1 MALHSR
7 FGNAQHAVTRAFY
20 LVPSVFQ
27 HAADGVASEN
37 IREFLNEYRRD
48 MPSPDNM
55 DADLHCWK
63 RRWELDDDTEL
74 PTNAASALKAADK
87 SFFPNIHTALKLLC
101 TLGVTSCECERS
113 ISALKRLKTY
123 LRSTMLEDRMN
134 GLAMLHIHHGRKLDR
149 LDEDAIITMFAQKHP
164 RRMELINIVS

>member
-1 MALHSR
+1 
-7 FGNAQHAVTRAFY
+7 
-20 LVPSVFQ
+20 
-27 HAADGVASEN
+27 
-37 IREFLNEYRRD
+37 

-55 DADLHCWK
+55 DAELHCWK

-123 LRSTMLEDRMN
+123 LRSTMLEDRMH
-134 GLAMLHIHHGRKLDR
+134 GLAMLHIHYGRK